1 MADVL
6 HHQLLL
12 TVVMYLVSRKYHPS
26 FGIPGTEV
34 TGTPAEQKVEM
45 GRGWEWWP
53 SVFWQFLWAWL
64 VAPVILWKSRG
75 IQDTQ
80 GWRLQTIA
88 CSIAR

>member
-1 MADVL
+1 
-6 HHQLLL
+6 
-12 TVVMYLVSRKYHPS
+12 MYLASRKYHPW

-34 TGTPAEQKVEM
+34 KGTPTQQKVEM

-53 SVFWQFLWAWL
+53 SVLWQFVWAWM

-75 IQDTQ
+75 IRDTQ

-88 CSIAR
+88 CCLAR